1 LDLLQPAL
9 EALKQSGA
17 LQQAGIPSYTPQ
29 RANVL
34 LRPLAAGQTE
44 QAQQDTAAATPAFQ
58 AAADASKA
66 AVQPTPATAG
76 MLPTPLLMTPA
87 GALLQTPASAAAW
100 AANPAATLGLPPAV
114 QAMAGAGV
122 RPAAAFP
129 HFLSGMMATPLLQQT
144 RPVRPGSEAQQAA
157 EADDGKLSK
166 KRQGYHVEPAALQKL
181 IEKQQ
186 IEAARKYQQEQQA
199 AAAAAAAKAAAAS
212 GDRPDEP
219 PPRQQQQHRPRVL
232 SRLPPQVREQAERQ
246 AAERA
251 RKQQQQQQEQEEGAG
266 DNTADGSGSSRAPA
280 VVGGAFTHAAQQPM
294 TAADCLE
301 SPNASIAGLRLPVG
315 DLSTMDSQGGELNM
329 ELEAGKLFGSAQKRL
344 RLSLCDENGSLLPGG
359 QSLMSPVVLPTPS
372 PALAAHTPAPAVT
385 GTGVTA
391 AAAGGSSAAAGP
403 GAGGVVVPS
412 QEAPTPSKFFS
423 GSPVPQTERRAVIQR
438 APDTPVALGT
448 GPPPHRL
455 EPQLQEALLE
465 PLRAGAAGPEGGH
478 TGTAE
483 QGSGS
488 SWVPVPGQAPAVLG
502 SGPVPTAPP
511 AAAAGVGE
519 GPGDSMVLDAA
530 AAAAMPVPES
540 PEKQVAVV
548 GEQAQGGGGA
558 GGSGGGEGSLVL
570 QTPQGQEQAVAA
582 TPITGL

>member
-1 LDLLQPAL
+1 M
-9 EALKQSGA
+9 EALNQSGA

-34 LRPLAAGQTE
+34 LRPLAAGQAE
-44 QAQQDTAAATPAFQ
+44 QAQQDAATATPAFQ
-58 AAADASKA
+58 AAADAAKA
-66 AVQPTPATAG
+66 AAQPTPATAG

-100 AANPAATLGLPPAV
+100 AANPGAAMGLPPAV
-114 QAMAGAGV
+114 QALAGAGV

-129 HFLSGMMATPLLQQT
+129 HFLSGMMGTPLLQQT

-157 EADDGKLSK
+157 EVDDGKLSK
-166 KRQGYHVEPAALQKL
+166 KRQGYHVEPAALAKL

-199 AAAAAAAKAAAAS
+199 SAAAAAAKAAAAA
-212 GDRPDEP
+212 GERPDDP
-219 PPRQQQQHRPRVL
+219 PPRQQQHRPRVL

-251 RKQQQQQQEQEEGAG
+251 RKQQQQQQEQAEGAG

-280 VVGGAFTHAAQQPM
+280 AVGGAFTHAAQQPM

-315 DLSTMDSQGGELNM
+315 DLSTMDSQGQELNM

-372 PALAAHTPAPAVT
+372 PALTAHTPAPAVP
-385 GTGVTA
+385 GTGVTAA
-391 AAAGGSSAAAGP
+391 AAAGGSSAAAAGAVGP
-403 GAGGVVVPS
+403 GGVVIAS
-412 QEAPTPSKFFS
+412 QEAPTPSKFFT
-423 GSPVPQTERRAVIQR
+423 GSPVPQTERRAVGHR
-438 APDTPVALGT
+438 APDTPVALVT
-448 GPPPHRL
+448 GPPAHRQQ
-455 EPQLQEALLE
+455 ELQEALLE
-465 PLRAGAAGPEGGH
+465 PLRAGAAGPEGAH
-478 TGTAE
+478 TGQGE

-502 SGPVPTAPP
+502 SAPVPTAPP
-511 AAAAGVGE
+511 TAAPAGGE
-519 GPGDSMVLDAA
+519 GPGDSLVFDAA

-540 PEKQVAVV
+540 PVKQVAAV
-548 GEQAQGGGGA
+548 GEQQQGGG
-558 GGSGGGEGSLVL
+558 GGSGGGSGGGGGEGSMVL

-582 TPITGL
+582 TPVTGL